1 MNFSR
6 TKTAKASIMLNSR
19 QIFKVIL
26 ACSLA
31 AASLFSSQRTP
42 TDAEKTAER
51 VLQQAIIIDTH
62 ADTPQM
68 MLDEGYDLAQV
79 NSPYMVSIP
88 KMRQGHLGAEFF
100 SIWVDVTWPKQDLIH
115 RALDLIDAVNEQ
127 VARHSDVLGMATT
140 ADEIVRLH
148 LQGKF
153 AILMGVE
160 GGHIIEDDLRV
171 LDIYSRLGVRYMT
184 LTHTANTDW
193 ADSSGDQPKWNGL
206 TEFGKQVV
214 ERMNRLGM
222 MVDISHVSD
231 KTFYDALAVSKAP
244 VIASHS
250 SCRAL
255 CNVPR
260 NMTDDMIRA
269 LAKNGGVMDINFY
282 SGFLSQAFADA
293 YKKVEKQL
301 DAELAAARARYAS
314 QGKRLPYL
322 EEEKI
327 QQSVVKDL
335 PAPSYTAI
343 ADQIDHAVQV
353 GGVDHV
359 GLGSDFDGIDSA
371 PVGMEDVS
379 KLPDLVRELARRGYS
394 EQDLKKILGGN
405 LLRVMRQVER
415 VSHEMQR

>member
-1 MNFSR
+1 
-6 TKTAKASIMLNSR
+6 MLNSR
-19 QIFKVIL
+19 QIFKVML
-26 ACSLA
+26 ASSLV
-31 AASLFSSQRTP
+31 AASLFSAQRP
-42 TDAEKTAER
+42 PADAEKTAER

-68 MLDEGYDLAQV
+68 MLDEGYDLAQQD
-79 NSPYMVSIP
+79 SPYMVSIP
-88 KMRQGHLGAEFF
+88 KMRRGHLGAEFF

-115 RALDLIDAVNEQ
+115 RALDLIDVVNEQ

-160 GGHIIEDDLRV
+160 GGHIIEDDLHV

-184 LTHTANTDW
+184 LTHTANTGW

-231 KTFYDALAVSKAP
+231 KTFYDALAVTKAP

-282 SGFLSQAFADA
+282 SGFLSQAYADA

-301 DAELAAARARYAS
+301 DAQLAAARARYAS

-322 EEEKI
+322 EEVKI
-327 QQSVVKDL
+327 QQSVLKDL
-335 PAPSYTAI
+335 PVPSYTAI
-343 ADQIDHAVQV
+343 ADHIDHAVKL

-394 EQDLKKILGGN
+394 DQDLKKILGGN
-405 LLRVMRQVER
+405 LLRVMRQVAR
-415 VSHEMQR
+415 VSRETRGRN

>member
-1 MNFSR
+1 
-6 TKTAKASIMLNSR
+6 MLNSR
-19 QIFKVIL
+19 QIFKVLL

-31 AASLFSSQRTP
+31 AGSLFSAQRP
-42 TDAEKTAER
+42 PADAEKTAER

-68 MLDEGYDLAQV
+68 VLDEAYDLTQPD
-79 NSPYMVSIP
+79 SPYMVSIP

-115 RALDLIDAVNEQ
+115 RALDLIDVVNEQ

-160 GGHIIEDDLRV
+160 GGHIIQDDLHV

-184 LTHTANTDW
+184 LTHTANTGW

-214 ERMNRLGM
+214 ARMNRLGM

-260 NMTDDMIRA
+260 NMSDDMIRA

-282 SGFLSQAFADA
+282 SGFLSQAYADA

-327 QQSVVKDL
+327 QQSVLKDL

-343 ADQIDHAVQV
+343 ADHIDHAVQV

-371 PVGMEDVS
+371 PIGMEDVS

-415 VSHEMQR
+415 VSHEMRR

>member
-1 MNFSR
+1 
-6 TKTAKASIMLNSR
+6 MLE
-19 QIFKVIL
+19 IL
-26 ACSLA
+26 LVCGLA
-31 AASLFSSQRTP
+31 AGPLFSSQRSP
-42 TDAEKTAER
+42 AEAEKTAEK
-51 VLQQAIIIDTH
+51 VLLQAIIIDTH

-68 MLDEGYDLAQV
+68 MLDEGYDLAQPD
-79 NSPYMVSIP
+79 SPFMISVP
-88 KMRQGHLGAEFF
+88 KMRQGHLCAEFF
-100 SIWVDVTWPKQDLIH
+100 SIWVDVGWPKQDLIH
-115 RALDLIDAVNEQ
+115 RALDLIDVVYEQ
-127 VARHSDVLGMATT
+127 VGRHSDVLGMATT

-160 GGHIIEDDLRV
+160 GGHIIQDDLRA
-171 LDIYSRLGVRYMT
+171 LDIYYRLGVRYMT
-184 LTHTANTDW
+184 LTHTANTEW
-193 ADSSGDQPKWNGL
+193 ADSSGDKPQWNGL
-206 TEFGKQVV
+206 TDFGKQVV

-231 KTFYDALAVSKAP
+231 KTFYDTLAATHAP

-255 CNVPR
+255 CDVPR

-282 SGFLSQAFADA
+282 SGFLSPEFAAA
-293 YKKVEKQL
+293 YKKVAPQIHADESAAEKQYANDRKRL
-301 DAELAAARARYAS
+301 AEESRNIWARYAS
-314 QGKRLPYL
+314 QF
-322 EEEKI
+322 
-327 QQSVVKDL
+327 
-335 PAPSYTAI
+335 PAPSYTTI
-343 ADQIDHAVQV
+343 ADHIDHAVQV
-353 GGVDHV
+353 AGIDHV

-371 PVGMEDVS
+371 PKGMEDVS

-415 VSHEMQR
+415 VGREMRSPK